1 MTGTDQVGLVERAGL
16 GRGDGGI
23 GHALGLVAGEAP
35 PGLGQPGPGDLPLD
49 GPAVGQGLH
58 PHAAQLPGHRQSSVL
73 GPGVGL
79 EAQAGI
85 HDQPA
90 QLGRCAGG
98 RGVRGSRTSPC
109 PRPVS
114 RLLVVARH
122 PLANPTAGS
131 AQRGGDGLWAL
142 SLPAPPDRLLAQ
154 LLLGQPDPPRST
166 ERGDGRRNDVL
177 RLDHLLER
185 NDVLWAKP
193 CQGGTMSCGPHRN
206 DVLRALT

>member
-1 MTGTDQVGLVERAGL
+1 MVQRL
-16 GRGDGGI
+16 GRGSTPMRRSSQ
-23 GHALGLVAGEAP
+23 ATARAPYWARGLDWRRRRASTINRHSSAG
-35 PGLGQPGPGDLPLD
+35 
-49 GPAVGQGLH
+49 V
-58 PHAAQLPGHRQSSVL
+58 
-73 GPGVGL
+73 
-79 EAQAGI
+79 
-85 HDQPA
+85 
-90 QLGRCAGG
+90 

-142 SLPAPPDRLLAQ
+142 SLSAPPDRLLAQ
-154 LLLGQPDPPRST
+154 LLLGQTDPPRST
-166 ERGDGRRNDVL
+166 ERGDGRRNGVL
-177 RLDHLLER
+177 RLEHLLER